1 VERKAFFGNILKDQP
16 PLDGFLCAIL
26 LALLIAIFSIDLF
39 TPMGYAISTLYLLP
53 VVLTWWFSAPTYSL
67 FVTSFGTVLTTLGGL
82 YSPPASPQLL
92 DIINRLIGVVVLWSV
107 GLLIRQIKF
116 KELKLQKS
124 ERNFRDVIDNAPV
137 MIWGAG
143 TDGLCSFFNKPWLDF
158 TGRTM
163 EQELGNGWS
172 EGVHPED
179 LPECLATYRAAVAR
193 QQPFNI
199 EYRLRCVDGS
209 YRWIWDQ
216 GFPQFDLTHTYVG
229 YLGCCADITDRKSAE
244 NALRKM
250 QNDLKVQVTERTS
263 QLEKIIEVLQ
273 TNVAEREAAERLLR
287 SREEQFHTFMDHLQ
301 GFAWIKDESGCYLF
315 ANRHF
320 INTFELDG
328 NRVTG
333 NTDAEIFPPEVAA
346 QFRANDRWVIDNNR
360 DLETIETFVL
370 NDEMRYALSTKFP
383 IRYGNK
389 EQTLVA
395 GLAIDITE
403 RIRKEELLK
412 RQAQIIDQIHDAVIA
427 VDLEQSVTS
436 WNKGA
441 EQLFGYSSEE
451 ALGKPFSF
459 IYPKEYHEFFLQK
472 VFAPLKQKGNHSV
485 EVQLKKQNGEI
496 FFAHL
501 ALSLLRNPENTVV
514 GMIGYSQDITDRKK
528 TEEALRSRETDL
540 ELALN
545 AGQMGTWN
553 WNMATD
559 EATWSD
565 QVPGLFGMRPEN
577 FGGTFN
583 SYINCV
589 HPDDRQQVMDA
600 IENAISRQA
609 LYEMEHRCIWPDGTI
624 HWLAGKG
631 KVIWNDVRPA
641 RLIGT
646 VMDITERKEAESQ
659 LEIAYAQLRTL
670 AKSLVEAEEEERGR
684 LSRELHDEFAQSLT
698 GLTYSLA
705 RLGRQ
710 LGERFESSY
719 TKFFED
725 DIRSMES
732 LVNGMILS
740 IRRIATGLRPSI
752 LDQLGLIAALHWLV
766 RDFES
771 RLKIPCQ
778 MSISEDIA
786 EQPFNSTLS
795 ITIFRIT
802 QELLTNVARHACAST
817 IAIEI
822 ATHSRH
828 IVLTVHDNGRGIT
841 EEEAYNPKSFG
852 LKGIRERVALLGGEF
867 EIHGL
872 PGEGTS
878 VQARIPNVLL
888 PISAPPGGMR

>member
-1 VERKAFFGNILKDQP
+1 VERKPFFKNILKDQL
-16 PLDGFLCAIL
+16 PLDSFLYAIL
-26 LALLIAIFSIDLF
+26 LALLIAIFSIDLL
-39 TPMGYAISTLYLLP
+39 TPMGYAVSTLYLLP
-53 VVLTWWFSAPTYSL
+53 VVLTWWLSAPTYSL
-67 FVTSFGTVLTTLGGL
+67 FVLSLVTVLTTLGGL
-82 YSPPASPQLL
+82 YSPPTSPQLI
-92 DIINRLIGVVVLWSV
+92 DIVNRLIGVVVLWSV
-107 GLLIRQIKF
+107 GLIIHHIKF

-124 ERNFRDVIDNAPV
+124 ERNLRDVIDNTPV

-179 LPECLATYRAAVAR
+179 LPECLATYRAAVAK

-216 GFPQFDLTHTYVG
+216 GFPQFDFTRTYVG

-244 NALRKM
+244 NVLRRM
-250 QNDLKVQVTERTS
+250 QDELEIQVTERTS
-263 QLEKIIEVLQ
+263 QLEKIIDVLQ

-287 SREEQFHTFMDHLQ
+287 RREEQFRTFMDHLQ

-315 ANRHF
+315 ANRYF
-320 INTFELDG
+320 IKTFGLDE
-328 NRVTG
+328 NRITG
-333 NTDAEIFPPEVAA
+333 YTDAELFSPEVAA
-346 QFRANDRWVIDNNR
+346 QFRTNDRWVIDNNR

-370 NDEMRYALSTKFP
+370 NNEMRYGLATKFP
-383 IRYGNK
+383 IRYGHK
-389 EQTLVA
+389 KQLWVA

-403 RIRKEELLK
+403 RIRKEELLT

-441 EQLFGYSSEE
+441 EQLFGYSSKE
-451 ALGKPFSF
+451 ALGKPISF
-459 IYPKEYHEFFLQK
+459 IYPKEHHELFQQEI
-472 VFAPLKQKGNHSV
+472 FARLNQMGHHSV
-485 EVQLKKQNGEI
+485 EVQLKKQNGEK
-496 FFAHL
+496 FFAYL
-501 ALSLLRNPENTVV
+501 ALSLLRNSKNTVV
-514 GMIGYSQDITDRKK
+514 GMIGYSKDITERKK
-528 TEEALRSRETDL
+528 TEEALRSREADL
-540 ELALN
+540 ELALD

-565 QVPGLFGMRPEN
+565 QVPSLFGMRSEN
-577 FGGTFN
+577 FSRTFN
-583 SYINCV
+583 NCINYV

-600 IENAISRQA
+600 IENAISNQA
-609 LYEMEHRCIWPDGTI
+609 PFEMEHRCIWPDGTI

-631 KVIWNDVRPA
+631 KVIWNDDGPA

-646 VMDITERKEAESQ
+646 LMDITERKKAESR
-659 LEIAYAQLRTL
+659 LEMAYTQLRTL

-710 LGERFESSY
+710 LVERFEPPY
-719 TKFFED
+719 RKFFED

-740 IRRIATGLRPSI
+740 TRRIATGLRPSI

-766 RDFES
+766 QDFES

-778 MSISEDIA
+778 MFIGEDIA

-822 ATHSRH
+822 VTHSH
-828 IVLTVHDNGRGIT
+828 HLVLTMHDNGRGIT
-841 EEEAYNPKSFG
+841 EEEACNPKSFG

-878 VQARIPNVLL
+878 IQVRISNV
-888 PISAPPGGMR
+888 P